1 MRKVLTGMM
10 EESNAHLVC
19 LLCLFSLFVCLFNI
33 SNISGVSSNI
43 LRLIL
48 TPASVNI

>member
-1 MRKVLTGMM
+1 MRKVLATMM

-19 LLCLFSLFVCLFNI
+19 LLCLFGLFVCFY
-33 SNISGVSSNI
+33 NISGVSFNI
-43 LRLIL
+43 LCLIL